1 MTTSSIACGSASPA
15 TDAVAKKALRARL
28 LAARRALPAVEK
40 AAADAIICARILD
53 WWHAHPVTSIGVY
66 YPIRNEPDLLQ
77 AYNALHAQGVHL
89 SLPNILGPGQG
100 LEFLDWKPGDALI
113 KDALGTSIPAAGKR
127 TTPQAL
133 LIPCVGFNTSRFRL
147 GYGGGFYDRTL
158 ASAPRPL
165 TAGIA
170 YAAALAEFVEE
181 AHDIALDDMIT
192 EA

>member
-1 MTTSSIACGSASPA
+1 MTTPSIACGSASPA

-77 AYNALHAQGVHL
+77 AYNALNAQGVHL
-89 SLPNILGPGQG
+89 SLPNILGPDQG
-100 LEFLDWKPGDALI
+100 LEFLSWKPGEALI
-113 KDALGTSIPAAGKR
+113 KDALGTSIPVDGKH
-127 TTPQAL
+127 TIPQAL
-133 LIPCVGFNTSRFRL
+133 LIPCVGFNAGGFRL

-158 ASAPRPL
+158 APVPRPL
-165 TAGIA
+165 TIGIA
-170 YAAALAEFVEE
+170 YAAGQVDFIGA
-181 AHDIALDDMIT
+181 AHDIALDLMIT
-192 EA
+192 EG